1 MKVTY
6 KERYFIDKYTCIDRE
21 VTRSFDTS
29 WKVGG
34 LTYFKQG
41 QFIIFTVDTDFIVDI
56 TQ

>member
-6 KERYFIDKYTCIDRE
+6 KERNFIDEYKCIDRE
-21 VTRSFDTS
+21 VTRNFDTS

-41 QFIIFTVDTDFIVDI
+41 QFTIFTVETDFIVSI